1 MEPNKDELLKLI
13 HHINDEAQYVIQT
26 GKLHVG
32 GRGEHL
38 AYWID
43 GLLSLYVKLYPLP
56 RTTSTLAKP
65 PDEAA
70 AEYPR
75 EDGNDER
82 D

>member
-13 HHINDEAQYVIQT
+13 HQINDEAQYVIQN

-56 RTTSTLAKP
+56 HTTSTPLEQAP
-65 PDEAA
+65 VAA
-70 AEYPR
+70 AEYTNIGG
-75 EDGNDER
+75 DK
-82 D
+82 